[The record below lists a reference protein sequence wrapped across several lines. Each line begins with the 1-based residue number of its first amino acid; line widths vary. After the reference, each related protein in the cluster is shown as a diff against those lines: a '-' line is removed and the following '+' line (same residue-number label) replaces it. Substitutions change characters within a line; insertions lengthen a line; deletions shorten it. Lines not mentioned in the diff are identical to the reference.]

1 MTKPAVPDVTTDHCA
16 SPKLARPHLTL
27 VGSSDREKKAAPAAD
42 ILPPHETMPEF
53 EVDLDDMW
61 DNVPV

>member
-1 MTKPAVPDVTTDHCA
+1 MTKPAVPDVTSDHCTA
-16 SPKLARPHLTL
+16 PRLARPNLTL
-27 VGSSDREKKAAPAAD
+27 VGSSDREEKAAPAAD
-42 ILPPHETMPEF
+42 ISSHHEITPEF